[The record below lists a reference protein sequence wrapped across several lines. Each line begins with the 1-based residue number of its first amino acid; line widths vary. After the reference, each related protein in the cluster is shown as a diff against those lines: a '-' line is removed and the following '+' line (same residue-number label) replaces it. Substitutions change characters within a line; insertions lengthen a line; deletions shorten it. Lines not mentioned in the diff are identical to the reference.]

1 MAAPQALKITE
12 VLNNWQIQFIFA
24 VDLSME
30 SWMVIVNPKAGSGR
44 GLKDWPVIS
53 NQMYNSGLKFTCVFT
68 EHKFHA
74 IELTVNAINKGY
86 RHIVAVGGDGTIHE
100 VVNGIFIQ
108 KAVPTTDIF
117 LAVIP
122 TGTGND
128 WIRMYGISTT
138 YSEAVEALVQKRTVL
153 QDVGRVEFFETRVPH
168 ERYMAN
174 VAGLGFDAVVNL
186 KYNNLKDEGKYGKGL
201 YLRSTFT
208 TLLKFKNKHFEIKAD
223 GEPFYSGQ
231 VFSGAVGIGRYNG
244 GGMQQTPNAA
254 IDDGLLDLT
263 IIRDISKLKVIR
275 NFKMLYSGKIYTL
288 PEVLFRQCRTI
299 EIHTQPETR
308 IEIDGEAVG
317 TSPFKFSLVPQSIKV
332 VVGSSFRM

>member
-1 MAAPQALKITE
+1 MSS
-12 VLNNWQIQFIFA
+12 
-24 VDLSME
+24 D
-30 SWMVIVNPKAGSGR
+30 SWMVIVNPKAGSGK

-74 IELTVNAINKGY
+74 IELTVSAINKGF

-100 VVNGIFIQ
+100 VVNGIFLQ
-108 KAVPTTDIF
+108 KTVPTTDIF

-128 WIRMYGISTT
+128 WIRMYGISAT

-153 QDVGRVEFFETRVPH
+153 QDVGKVEFMETRVSH
-168 ERYMAN
+168 TRYMAN
-174 VAGLGFDAVVNL
+174 VAGVGFDAMVNL
-186 KYNNLKDEGKYGKGL
+186 KYNNLKDEGRYGKHL
-201 YLRSTFT
+201 YLRSTFN
-208 TLLKFKNKHFEIKAD
+208 TLLKFKHKHFNITVD
-223 GEPFYSGQ
+223 GKLFYSGL
-231 VFSGAVGIGRYNG
+231 VFSGAVGIGRFNG

-263 IIRDISKLKVIR
+263 VITDMSKLKVMR
-275 NFKMLYSGKIYTL
+275 NFKLLYSGKIYTL
-288 PEVLFRQCRTI
+288 PKVLFKQCRTI
-299 EIHTQPETR
+299 EITSEPETR

-317 TSPFKFSLVPQSIKV
+317 TSPFKFSLVPKSIKV
-332 VVGSSFRM
+332 VVGSSYKM